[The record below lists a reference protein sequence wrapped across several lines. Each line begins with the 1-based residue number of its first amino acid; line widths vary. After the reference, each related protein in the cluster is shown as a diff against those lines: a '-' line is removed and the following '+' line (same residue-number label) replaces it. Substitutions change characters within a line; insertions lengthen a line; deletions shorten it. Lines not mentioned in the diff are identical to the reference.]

1 MQYFATYL
9 GGVSVI
15 YQRGTVK
22 VIGTVTGIILVVL
35 SVKLENVQ
43 NGFHQMLVAAS
54 NLNVTKMMIVP
65 RTHIV

>member
-1 MQYFATYL
+1 MQYFATYV

-15 YQRGTVK
+15 YQRGIVK

-43 NGFHQMLVAAS
+43 NGFHQMQVAAS
-54 NLNVTKMMIVP
+54 NHNVTKMMIVP